1 VEYPANHHRDVC
13 AFTPKVVR
21 HHRHVREDDA
31 REYVPRFVYSVSSI
45 ATVLVPPH
53 AALRPDLRAAVL
65 QGLLLR
71 EYRERAALLQRRDQE
86 VRVRRVRADELIRY
100 DDAARGKR
108 RV

>member
-1 VEYPANHHRDVC
+1 M
-13 AFTPKVVR
+13 
-21 HHRHVREDDA
+21 REDDA